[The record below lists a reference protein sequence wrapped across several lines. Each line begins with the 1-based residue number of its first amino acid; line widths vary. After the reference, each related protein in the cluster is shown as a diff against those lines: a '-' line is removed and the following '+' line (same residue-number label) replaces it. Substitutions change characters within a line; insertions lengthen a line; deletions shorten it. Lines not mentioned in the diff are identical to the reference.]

1 MPRWCDEIQNIKNK
15 ETTSKSSRKKEIAYK
30 SMISATAI
38 DFSAATRDFRRQWS
52 NIFKVNEGKDIT
64 LRDFKAIKLSIK
76 TENNEPQR
84 QTSHETTSKQQAKYL
99 TFLQR
104 RNTNGQ
110 LAHEKIL
117 SIINN

>member
-64 LRDFKAIKLSIK
+64 LRDFKPIKLSIK

-84 QTSHETTSKQQAKYL
+84 QTSHETTGKVLDISPKKKYKW
-99 TFLQR
+99 TISTWKDTQ
-104 RNTNGQ
+104 
-110 LAHEKIL
+110 HY
-117 SIINN
+117 